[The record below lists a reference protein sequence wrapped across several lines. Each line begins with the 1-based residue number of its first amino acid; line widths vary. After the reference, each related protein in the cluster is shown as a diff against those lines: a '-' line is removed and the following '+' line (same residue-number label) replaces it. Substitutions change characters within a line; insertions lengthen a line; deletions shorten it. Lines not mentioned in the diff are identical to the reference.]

1 MGLALGVVVA
11 RTMMSLFDYISHQ
24 VNEEVRLFRA
34 KREVFTPMHRRE
46 VSKDM
51 LALEGV
57 LIKDTRMRRFS
68 HLARHQTPHEIA
80 VAEAAEAARQAHAKA
95 LGSRHSAAQM
105 EARRDMSKKLY
116 LQILRTTI
124 ASVTSFVSISYVR
137 TGHLPWP
144 LGSSLTWMMNHGLA
158 HDEKSL
164 LPELETMAVFVPA
177 LVGGF
182 ELSHGLR
189 DLLWVNQVYTEK
201 VKLFVIQLAVRFL
214 DPIFALSRA
223 VLTLL
228 AKFWRLVGSGLDAI
242 DQRLLGSD
250 TKRRLT
256 LFFTENSAGKMAASV
271 WRQVRE
277 IDLLFIR
284 MGLAYNKATRTLQRH
299 VQQCVKDTH
308 YDGEFDLTSLH
319 TIVIEPVHH
328 NHNPEPTQTLPV
340 WPWVFGLAGFQVQ
353 TGILKGRLLFLKVPL
368 KIFQWTMLP
377 VASIGKFSWRLA
389 NMALLGVPD
398 LMFRTLVVQVTSVGR
413 LAATVGRFAWRLAK
427 GAVFFWRR

>member
-1 MGLALGVVVA
+1 MSQLFHVSQFYTRLLYLLVWKVDFFDTPSTHRDRLRKRGGQLGCLLASQVLAHWVGYRHHEAASPLRRSLPMGLALGVVVA

-116 LQILRTTI
+116 LQILRTAI

-144 LGSSLTWMMNHGLA
+144 LGPSLTWMMNHGLA

-189 DLLWVNQVYTEK
+189 DLLWVNQIYTEN

-242 DQRLLGSD
+242 DRRLLGSD

-256 LFFTENSAGKMAASV
+256 LFFTENSAGKMIASV
-271 WRQVRE
+271 WRQVGE

-308 YDGEFDLTSLH
+308 YDGEFESDFPAHDSH
-319 TIVIEPVHH
+319 
-328 NHNPEPTQTLPV
+328 
-340 WPWVFGLAGFQVQ
+340 
-353 TGILKGRLLFLKVPL
+353 R
-368 KIFQWTMLP
+368 
-377 VASIGKFSWRLA
+377 ASA
-389 NMALLGVPD
+389 P
-398 LMFRTLVVQVTSVGR
+398 QPQP
-413 LAATVGRFAWRLAK
+413 
-427 GAVFFWRR
+427 

>member
-1 MGLALGVVVA
+1 MSQLFHVSQFYTRLLYLLVWKVDFFDTPSTHRDRLRKRGGQLGCLLASQVLAHWVGYRHHEAASPLRRSLPMGLALGVVVA

-116 LQILRTTI
+116 LQILRTAI

-189 DLLWVNQVYTEK
+189 DLLWVNQIYTEN

-242 DQRLLGSD
+242 DRRLLGSD

-256 LFFTENSAGKMAASV
+256 LFFTENSAGKMIASV
-271 WRQVRE
+271 WRQVGE

-308 YDGEFDLTSLH
+308 YDGEF
-319 TIVIEPVHH
+319 
-328 NHNPEPTQTLPV
+328 
-340 WPWVFGLAGFQVQ
+340 
-353 TGILKGRLLFLKVPL
+353 
-368 KIFQWTMLP
+368 
-377 VASIGKFSWRLA
+377 ASDFPAHDSHRA
-389 NMALLGVPD
+389 SAP
-398 LMFRTLVVQVTSVGR
+398 QPQP
-413 LAATVGRFAWRLAK
+413 
-427 GAVFFWRR
+427 